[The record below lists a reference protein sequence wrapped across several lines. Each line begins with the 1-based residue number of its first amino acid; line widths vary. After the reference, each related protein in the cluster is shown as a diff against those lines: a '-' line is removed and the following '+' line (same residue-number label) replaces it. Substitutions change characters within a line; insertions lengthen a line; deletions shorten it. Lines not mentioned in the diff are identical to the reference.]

1 MLKLIVCIFSLIL
14 AQIGTTQGIE
24 FFQGTWA
31 QTLEEAKAENKL
43 IFVDAY
49 AVWCG
54 PCKKMTKNVFPQ
66 KQVGEYY
73 NAHFINVKLDMERGE
88 GLKFK
93 KKYPVRAFPTF
104 FYISPAG
111 EIVLSVTGY
120 RQPNDFVEVGR
131 KAIERY
137 DPSAELAIKYEKGE
151 RSPEVVLAY
160 IGGLNKAGK
169 SSLAVANEYLRSQE
183 NLATQENLAIIFE
196 ATTEADSR
204 IFDYLIKYRNEINKL
219 KTKPIVDAKI
229 AAACQKTTE
238 KAFEFEIQDLLME
251 AQSKMRQHLP
261 SAAPMFAHHSNI
273 QYASLIKDEKLFSK
287 SSKSY
292 LTGNNKNDPQK
303 LNEIA
308 NLVIDHFNQNPAL
321 LSYAEKLA
329 KKATNIESNSG
340 NYLTHARILHLQG
353 KSSKALEMVDMII
366 KMATDKNELTR
377 DILQFKQELENS

>member
-1 MLKLIVCIFSLIL
+1 MHRLIVCIFSFLL
-14 AQIGTTQGIE
+14 AQITTAQGIE
-24 FFQGTWA
+24 FFQGTWD
-31 QTLEEAKAENKL
+31 QTLAEAKAENKL

-54 PCKKMTKNVFPQ
+54 PCKKMSKNVFPQ

-73 NAHFINVKLDMERGE
+73 NTHFVNVKLDMERGE

-120 RQPNDFVEVGR
+120 RQPNDFVEIGR

-137 DPSAELAIKYEKGE
+137 DPSAELALKYEQGE
-151 RSPEVVLAY
+151 RAPEIVLAY
-160 IGGLNKAGK
+160 ISGLNKAKK

-183 NLATQENLAIIFE
+183 NLSSAENLAIILE

-204 IFDYLIKYRNEINKL
+204 IFDHLIKYRDELNKL
-219 KTKPIVDAKI
+219 KTKPIVDARI
-229 AAACQKTTE
+229 AAACQKTAE
-238 KAFEFEIQDLLME
+238 KAFEFEMQDLLIE
-251 AQSKMRQHLP
+251 AQSKMHQHLP
-261 SAAPMFAHHSNI
+261 AAATMFEHHSNI
-273 QYASLIKDEKLFSK
+273 QYACLIKDEKLFTK

-292 LTGNNKNDPQK
+292 LTGKNKNNPQK

-308 NLVIDHFNQNPAL
+308 NSVIDHFNQNSTL

-329 KKATNIESNSG
+329 KKATSIEGNSG
-340 NYLTHARILHLQG
+340 YYLTHAKLLHVQG
-353 KSSKALEMVDMII
+353 KSAKALEMVDMII
-366 KMATDKNELTR
+366 KMATDKNEPIR
-377 DILQFKQELENS
+377 AILQFKQELENS